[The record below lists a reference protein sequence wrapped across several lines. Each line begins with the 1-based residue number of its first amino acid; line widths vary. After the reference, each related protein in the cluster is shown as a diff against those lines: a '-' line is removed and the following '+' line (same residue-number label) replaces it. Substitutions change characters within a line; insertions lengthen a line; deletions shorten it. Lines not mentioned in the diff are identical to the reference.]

1 MFAPKLFYKLE
12 NVQPDFS
19 VQVNTDSGAIQFPLW
34 ADFKGADFKWAD
46 FEEADFKEA
55 DFKGADLQQMC
66 ATKTAAD
73 PLTSSPGDF
82 QKQRSTL
89 AYWAQRDNS
98 KALPSRKVE
107 NMTYLVFLGKL
118 IFPNRTKNIYKIN
131 FLVQG

>member
-34 ADFKGADFKWAD
+34 
-46 FEEADFKEA
+46 A

-107 NMTYLVFLGKL
+107 NITNLVFLGKL
-118 IFPNRTKNIYKIN
+118 IFPDRKKNIYKIN